1 MILLGKLSWGAITLN
16 QPVVAVASALMVLS
30 AISVLAWRE
39 K

>member
-16 QPVVAVASALMVLS
+16 QPVVAIPLALTFLT
-30 AISVLAWRE
+30 ISVLAWRE